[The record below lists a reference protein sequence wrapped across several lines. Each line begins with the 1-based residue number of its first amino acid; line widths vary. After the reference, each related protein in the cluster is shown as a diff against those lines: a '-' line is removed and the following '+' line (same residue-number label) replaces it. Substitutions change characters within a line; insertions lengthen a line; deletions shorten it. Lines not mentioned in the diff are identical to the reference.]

1 MIEILF
7 GESEGVAM
15 KLAKNYQQP
24 DYEDGP
30 TACLGEKPDKA
41 TFEDM
46 FAGEAVGGTSA
57 EVIILPFMLDI
68 GSLKEPLDSTYRKQ
82 IILEQYGVYW
92 NEDEKEEREELEQTV
107 ETYGKELQRMEQFAK
122 QGESFR
128 IWYSNKP
135 YSLCGLCHAVSVLR
149 KYECAISVVRLPD
162 YVREEENT
170 TVRYSSWG
178 EVDAGQFYRFLPLE
192 KELSEHEQKVFASR
206 WDELKEED
214 APLRVLINGCL
225 VGVKEDFYDFLI
237 RRELPEG
244 EIIQA
249 RLIGNLLLKYPLG
262 ISDSWYMNR
271 INHMIE
277 TGEIEVV
284 KEADEIFRRSIRKEQ

>member
-1 MIEILF
+1 M
-7 GESEGVAM
+7 
-15 KLAKNYQQP
+15 
-24 DYEDGP
+24 
-30 TACLGEKPDKA
+30 
-41 TFEDM
+41 
-46 FAGEAVGGTSA
+46 
-57 EVIILPFMLDI
+57 
-68 GSLKEPLDSTYRKQ
+68 
-82 IILEQYGVYW
+82 
-92 NEDEKEEREELEQTV
+92 

-162 YVREEENT
+162 FVREEENT

>member
-7 GESEGVAM
+7 GESEGGAM
-15 KLAKNYQQP
+15 KLAKNYQEP

-30 TACLGEKPDKA
+30 TAWLGEKPDKA

-68 GSLKEPLDSTYRKQ
+68 GSLREPLDGTYRKK

-92 NEDEKEEREELEQTV
+92 NEDEKEEREELEQAV

>member
-7 GESEGVAM
+7 GESEGGAM
-15 KLAKNYQQP
+15 KLAKNYQEP

-30 TACLGEKPDKA
+30 TAWLGEKPDKA

-92 NEDEKEEREELEQTV
+92 NEDEKEEREELEQAV
-107 ETYGKELQRMEQFAK
+107 ETYGKELQRMKQLAK

-192 KELSEHEQKVFASR
+192 KELSEHE
-206 WDELKEED
+206 
-214 APLRVLINGCL
+214 PC
-225 VGVKEDFYDFLI
+225 
-237 RRELPEG
+237 
-244 EIIQA
+244 
-249 RLIGNLLLKYPLG
+249 GN
-262 ISDSWYMNR
+262 
-271 INHMIE
+271 
-277 TGEIEVV
+277 
-284 KEADEIFRRSIRKEQ
+284 

>member
-30 TACLGEKPDKA
+30 TAWLGEKPDKA

-68 GSLKEPLDSTYRKQ
+68 GSLREPLDGTYRKQ

-92 NEDEKEEREELEQTV
+92 NEDEKEEREELEQEV

-214 APLRVLINGCL
+214 ALLRVLINGCL

-271 INHMIE
+271 IKHMIE
-277 TGEIEVV
+277 TGEIKVV

>member
-24 DYEDGP
+24 DYGDGP
-30 TACLGEKPDKA
+30 TAWLGEKPDKA

-68 GSLKEPLDSTYRKQ
+68 GSLREPLDGTYRKK

-92 NEDEKEEREELEQTV
+92 NEDEKEEREELEQAV

-162 YVREEENT
+162 FVREEENT

-178 EVDAGQFYRFLPLE
+178 
-192 KELSEHEQKVFASR
+192 
-206 WDELKEED
+206 EED

-262 ISDSWYMNR
+262 ISDSWYGNR
-271 INHMIE
+271 INHMIA

-284 KEADEIFRRSIRKEQ
+284 KEADEIFRRSIRKEL

>member
-1 MIEILF
+1 M
-7 GESEGVAM
+7 
-15 KLAKNYQQP
+15 
-24 DYEDGP
+24 
-30 TACLGEKPDKA
+30 
-41 TFEDM
+41 
-46 FAGEAVGGTSA
+46 
-57 EVIILPFMLDI
+57 
-68 GSLKEPLDSTYRKQ
+68 
-82 IILEQYGVYW
+82 
-92 NEDEKEEREELEQTV
+92 
-107 ETYGKELQRMEQFAK
+107 ETYGKELQRMKQFAK

-262 ISDSWYMNR
+262 ISDSWYRNR

>member
-1 MIEILF
+1 MRDIR
-7 GESEGVAM
+7 
-15 KLAKNYQQP
+15 
-24 DYEDGP
+24 
-30 TACLGEKPDKA
+30 
-41 TFEDM
+41 
-46 FAGEAVGGTSA
+46 GTSA
-57 EVIILPFMLDI
+57 GFCKRRGKYDGTLFFLGRSRCRTVLSIPPI
-68 GSLKEPLDSTYRKQ
+68 GK
-82 IILEQYGVYW
+82 
-92 NEDEKEEREELEQTV
+92 
-107 ETYGKELQRMEQFAK
+107 
-122 QGESFR
+122 
-128 IWYSNKP
+128 
-135 YSLCGLCHAVSVLR
+135 
-149 KYECAISVVRLPD
+149 
-162 YVREEENT
+162 
-170 TVRYSSWG
+170 
-178 EVDAGQFYRFLPLE
+178 
-192 KELSEHEQKVFASR
+192 EHEQKVFASR